1 MGIHKASKAKINDV
15 LFRVPF
21 YRYFSTWYTEM
32 FITLAY
38 LLRQTRS
45 KNLEFSTK
53 NTWLY
58 EEITVSKNMADKIK
72 LDEDVNITVI
82 E

>member
-1 MGIHKASKAKINDV
+1 MGIHKASKAKNNDV

-21 YRYFSTWYTEM
+21 YRYFSTRYTEM

-53 NTWLY
+53 NT
-58 EEITVSKNMADKIK
+58 
-72 LDEDVNITVI
+72 
-82 E
+82 